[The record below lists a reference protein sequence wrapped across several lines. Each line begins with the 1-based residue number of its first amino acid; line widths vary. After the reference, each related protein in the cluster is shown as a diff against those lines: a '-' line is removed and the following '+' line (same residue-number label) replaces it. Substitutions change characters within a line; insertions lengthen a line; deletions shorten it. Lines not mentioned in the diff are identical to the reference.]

1 MPRRRQPDGLPQPA
15 AVAERAQTPMA
26 ADINK
31 HFEKARRALEKNKLR
46 EATVEYQAV
55 LEESPSNQEAIQ
67 ALADIYTRLN
77 EPGLAAE
84 FYGTQFDRL
93 VEAGD
98 ASKASAIFTRF
109 LRTFPQ
115 PPDRLMQYSLLL
127 QKQNRTGEAIEQ
139 FGAAAQLYQQQQR
152 DIEALA
158 CYESIALL
166 DPENPGRHVVLG
178 ELAERLGHKDLAT
191 RSYLRAGQLTQ
202 AAGGLDEAIEYFERA
217 HHLSPDDRTGALL
230 FAEAKLRKGD
240 AEGCVA
246 LLEPIATNEK
256 DTAFLA
262 LFGEALLRT
271 HRLERARDVFDA
283 YYKQKP
289 EGFSKLFELA
299 GAHIVDGDDAKA
311 STILVNTKDLMR
323 SFRRETE
330 LVAHM
335 DQMAGTFP
343 TSLAVA
349 EVVARLYEELNRET
363 KYFDAL
369 VHLFDLYLSA
379 GQLKQAC
386 DSLDRLV
393 DIDPYDYRNHERI
406 TKLEGKADPAFLHN
420 IQARAAK
427 AATVSTR
434 TDGFTGA
441 GSDQAASAGPITE
454 EARAQQALEDLI
466 VQVEI
471 FLQYS
476 LQSKAIERLQRIAE
490 LFPGEEEKNERL
502 RSLYERANWWPKGAP
517 PKPAAKP
524 APAAPAGAVPAAPA
538 APVMPAV
545 DASPSV
551 GLGSATAADTHRDLA
566 AIAEI
571 NRLMYRQSTPREV
584 LTTTASE
591 IGKHLGVTRCVITVG
606 GAGETQLTADYATA
620 GVQIAGA
627 QRIAAIAELMSRV
640 SPDSLGGIEL
650 NAASTG
656 VLRDLGLQ
664 SALGVVLTDKETQLP
679 SGALLVG
686 SASARKWK
694 PNESFFLQAVGD
706 QLVLSVNH
714 TRLRSLVRSLA
725 VADERTG
732 LLSRGAYVDCLL
744 MESNRARSQGTA
756 LSLIVLH
763 VDRGGELLRQHGD
776 APVEHFIEQLARAV
790 SSAVRQ
796 TDVAVKY
803 TAWSLVF
810 ILPDTAFDNA
820 KALAEKLRQV
830 AATVQPSWGAQD
842 LTISAVVAQATARPG
857 DETED
862 RVTEWMNRAEAGL
875 DEARQRGGNTLVEL
889 ATP

>member
-1 MPRRRQPDGLPQPA
+1 
-15 AVAERAQTPMA
+15 MA
-26 ADINK
+26 SDVNK
-31 HFEKARRALEKNKLR
+31 HFEKARRLLEKNKLR
-46 EATVEYQAV
+46 EAVVEYQAV
-55 LEESPSNQEAIQ
+55 LDEAPSNQEAVQ
-67 ALADIYTRLN
+67 ALADIYTRLS
-77 EPGLAAE
+77 EPALAAQ

-93 VEAGD
+93 VESGD

-115 PPDRLMQYSLLL
+115 PPDRLMQYALLL
-127 QKQNRTGEAIEQ
+127 QKQNRAGEAIEQ
-139 FGAAAQLYQQQQR
+139 FGAAAQLYQQQAR

-166 DPENPGRHVVLG
+166 DPENPGRHVILG
-178 ELAERLGHKDLAT
+178 ELAERLGHRDLAT

-202 AAGGLDEAIEYFERA
+202 ATGGLDEAIEYFDRA
-217 HHLSPDDRTGALL
+217 HQLSPDDRTGALL

-240 AEGCVA
+240 AEGCVT
-246 LLEPIATNEK
+246 LLDPIAANEK

-271 HRLERARDVFDA
+271 HRLDRAREIFEA

-299 GAHIVDGDDAKA
+299 GAHILDGEDPKA
-311 STILVNTKDLMR
+311 AALLVHTKDLMR
-323 SFRRETE
+323 SHRRETE
-330 LVAHM
+330 LVAQM
-335 DQMAGTFP
+335 DQMAAMYSM
-343 TSLAVA
+343 SLPIA

-369 VHLFDLYLSA
+369 VRLFDLYLGA
-379 GQLKQAC
+379 GHVKQAC

-406 TKLEGKADPAFLHN
+406 ARLEGKADPAFLQN
-420 IQARAAK
+420 ILARAAK

-441 GSDQAASAGPITE
+441 GSSEHAVAGPITE

-476 LQSKAIERLQRIAE
+476 LQSKAVERLQRIAE
-490 LFPGEEEKNERL
+490 LFPNEEERNERL
-502 RSLYERANWWPKGAP
+502 RALYERANWWPKGAP
-517 PKPAAKP
+517 SKSAASKP
-524 APAAPAGAVPAAPA
+524 APVAPAPPVHLVAEAPPPPPPPAPA
-538 APVMPAV
+538 TPAE
-545 DASPSV
+545 
-551 GLGSATAADTHRDLA
+551 THRDLA

-584 LTTTASE
+584 LTSTAVE
-591 IGKHLGVTRCVITVG
+591 IGKHLGVARCLITIG
-606 GAGETQLTADYATA
+606 GSGDARLTAEFAAA
-620 GVQIAGA
+620 GLQPAGA
-627 QRIAAIAELMSRV
+627 ATITAITEMISKLA
-640 SPDSLGGIEL
+640 PDALGGIEL
-650 NAASTG
+650 NSSSSGA
-656 VLRDLGLQ
+656 LRDMNLNLT
-664 SALGVVLTDKETQLP
+664 SALGVILTDKETQLP
-679 SGALLVG
+679 AGALLVG
-686 SASARKWK
+686 AAQARRWK

-763 VDRGGELLRQHGD
+763 VDRGSDLLRQHGD
-776 APVEHFIEQLARAV
+776 APVDHFIEHLAKSLAG
-790 SSAVRQ
+790 AVRQ

-810 ILPDTAFDNA
+810 ILPDTTLDNA

-830 AATVQPSWGAQD
+830 AATVHPSWGAQD
-842 LTISAVVAQATARPG
+842 LTISAVVAQSTSRPG

-862 RVTEWMNRAEAGL
+862 RVTEWMNRAEAGI